1 MTNLVLAFEYMN
13 LSTFPNAGI
22 WMVIC
27 LKATSKNSTFRNDR
41 RTFLKLLCALRFFL
55 KSFCFFLN
63 RIARYAQ
70 SKESRNLSS
79 KIPQITC
86 KAIFKSYLKF
96 LLLLVNSLI
105 LSKVLLCLG
114 VAMVLHRCCI
124 GIIMPFDRI
133 AF

>member
-70 SKESRNLSS
+70 SKELE
-79 KIPQITC
+79 
-86 KAIFKSYLKF
+86 IFLRKFHKSPAKQF
-96 LLLLVNSLI
+96 LE
-105 LSKVLLCLG
+105 
-114 VAMVLHRCCI
+114 
-124 GIIMPFDRI
+124 I
-133 AF
+133 A